1 MRRALLSP
9 PACRDLR
16 ALRAAVAGRAVLV
29 TGASSGVGEATALR
43 LGAAGATVLLLARRE
58 ARLREVAAQIEGT
71 GGRAVVIPA
80 DLSDPASVDGAARVV
95 LATAP
100 VLTGVVSNAGRSVR
114 RRALDGAPRADL
126 ERLLAVNVTGPARL
140 LLALRPAL
148 GQSVGQSLGAG
159 SVVVNVSSVSARHV
173 GAPRWGAYQGSK
185 AAFDLWMQAAVAEW
199 PGVRGA
205 SVYLPLVRT
214 PMIAPTRTYRRL
226 PALSAAEAA
235 EVVTLPFVRRVVRVA
250 PWWLPGAEVAGIV
263 CPGVLAR
270 GLAWAERVEA
280 RLERRA

>member
-1 MRRALLSP
+1 M
-9 PACRDLR
+9 
-16 ALRAAVAGRAVLV
+16 AGRAVLV
-29 TGASSGVGEATALR
+29 TGASSGVGAATALR
-43 LGAAGATVLLLARRE
+43 LGEAGATVLLLARRE
-58 ARLREVAAQIEGT
+58 ERLREVAARIGAA
-71 GGRAVVIPA
+71 GGRAVMIPA
-80 DLSDPASVDGAARVV
+80 DLSDPASVDAAAREV
-95 LATAP
+95 LKAAP
-100 VLTGVVSNAGRSVR
+100 VLAGVVSNAGRSVR

-126 ERLLAVNVTGPARL
+126 ERLLAVNATGPARL

-148 GQSVGQSLGAG
+148 GQSVGAD

-214 PMIAPTRTYRRL
+214 PMIAPTRAYRFL

-235 EVVTLPFVRRVVRVA
+235 EAVTLPFVRRVVRVA
-250 PWWLPGAEVAGIV
+250 PWWLPGVEVAGIV
-263 CPGVLAR
+263 CPGLLAR

>member
-9 PACRDLR
+9 PACRDLS
-16 ALRAAVAGRAVLV
+16 ALRGAVGGRAVLV

-58 ARLREVAAQIEGT
+58 ERLREVAARVEAT

-80 DLSDPASVDGAARVV
+80 DLSDPASVDAAAEVV
-95 LATAP
+95 RSVAP
-100 VLTGVVSNAGRSVR
+100 VLAGVVSNAGRSVR

-148 GQSVGQSLGAG
+148 EAR
-159 SVVVNVSSVSARHV
+159 SVVVNVSSVAARHV

-185 AAFDLWMQAAVAEW
+185 AAFDLWFQAAVAEW

-214 PMIAPTRTYRRL
+214 PMIAPTRAYRFL

-250 PWWLPGAEVAGIV
+250 PWWLPGMEVAGIV
-263 CPGVLAR
+263 CPGLLTR

-280 RLERRA
+280 RLERRR

>member
-9 PACRDLR
+9 PACRDLNDLSR
-16 ALRAAVAGRAVLV
+16 AVGGRAVLV

-58 ARLREVAAQIEGT
+58 RRLRGVAARVEAA

-80 DLSDPASVDGAARVV
+80 DLRDPASVDAAACEV
-95 LATAP
+95 LKAAP
-100 VLTGVVSNAGRSVR
+100 VLAGVVSNAGRSVR
-114 RRALDGAPRADL
+114 RRALDGAPRGDL

-140 LLALRPAL
+140 LLALRPAM
-148 GQSVGQSLGAG
+148 VAG

-185 AAFDLWMQAAVAEW
+185 AAFDPWLQAAVAEW

-214 PMIAPTRTYRRL
+214 PMIAPTRAYRFL

-250 PWWLPGAEVAGIV
+250 PWWLPGVEVASIVSPGI
-263 CPGVLAR
+263 LAR

-280 RLERRA
+280 QLERRR

>member
-9 PACRDLR
+9 PACRDLS
-16 ALRAAVAGRAVLV
+16 ALRGAVGGRAVLV

-58 ARLREVAAQIEGT
+58 ERLREVAARIGAA

-80 DLSDPASVDGAARVV
+80 DLSDPASVDLAAEVV
-95 LATAP
+95 RSVAP
-100 VLTGVVSNAGRSVR
+100 VLAGVVSNAGRSVR

-126 ERLLAVNVTGPARL
+126 ERLLAVNATGPARL

-148 GQSVGQSLGAG
+148 GPE

-185 AAFDLWMQAAVAEW
+185 AAFDLWVQAAVAEW
-199 PGVRGA
+199 PGVRGT

-214 PMIAPTRTYRRL
+214 PMIAPTRAYRFL
-226 PALSAAEAA
+226 PALSAPEAA
-235 EVVTLPFVRRVVRVA
+235 EVVTLPFVRRVTRVA
-250 PWWLPGAEVAGIV
+250 PWWLPGVEVAGIV

-270 GLAWAERVEA
+270 GLAWAERIEA
-280 RLERRA
+280 RLERRR

>member
-1 MRRALLSP
+1 MLSP

-29 TGASSGVGEATALR
+29 TGASSGVGAATALR
-43 LGAAGATVLLLARRE
+43 LGEAGATVLLLARRE
-58 ARLREVAAQIEGT
+58 ERLREVAARIGAA
-71 GGRAVVIPA
+71 GGRAVMIPA
-80 DLSDPASVDGAARVV
+80 DLSDPASVDAAAREV
-95 LATAP
+95 LKAAP
-100 VLTGVVSNAGRSVR
+100 VLAGVVSNAGRSVR

-126 ERLLAVNVTGPARL
+126 ERLLAVNATGPARL

-148 GQSVGQSLGAG
+148 GQSVGAD

-214 PMIAPTRTYRRL
+214 PMIAPTRAYRFL

-235 EVVTLPFVRRVVRVA
+235 EAVTLPFVRRVVRVA
-250 PWWLPGAEVAGIV
+250 PWWLPGVEVAGIV
-263 CPGVLAR
+263 CPGLLAR

>member
-9 PACRDLR
+9 PACRDLS
-16 ALRAAVAGRAVLV
+16 ALRGAVGGRAVLV

-43 LGAAGATVLLLARRE
+43 LGTAGATVLLLARRE
-58 ARLREVAAQIEGT
+58 ERLRVVAARVEAA

-80 DLSDPASVDGAARVV
+80 DLSDPASVDLAAEVV
-95 LATAP
+95 RSVAP
-100 VLTGVVSNAGRSVR
+100 VLAGVVSNAGRSVR

-148 GQSVGQSLGAG
+148 GAEC
-159 SVVVNVSSVSARHV
+159 VVVNVSSVSARHV

-185 AAFDLWMQAAVAEW
+185 AAFDLWLQAAVAEW

-214 PMIAPTRTYRRL
+214 PMIAPTRAYRFL

-250 PWWLPGAEVAGIV
+250 PWWLPGVEVAGIV
-263 CPGVLAR
+263 CPGLLTR

-280 RLERRA
+280 HLERRR

>member
-9 PACRDLR
+9 PACRDLS
-16 ALRAAVAGRAVLV
+16 ALRGAVGGRAVLV

-43 LGAAGATVLLLARRE
+43 MGAAGATVLLLARRE
-58 ARLREVAAQIEGT
+58 ERLREVAARVGAA

-80 DLSDPASVDGAARVV
+80 DLSNPASVDLAAEVV
-95 LATAP
+95 RSVAP
-100 VLTGVVSNAGRSVR
+100 VLVGVVSNAGRSVR

-148 GQSVGQSLGAG
+148 GAEC
-159 SVVVNVSSVSARHV
+159 VVVNVSSVSARHV

-185 AAFDLWMQAAVAEW
+185 AAFDLWLQAMVAEW

-214 PMIAPTRTYRRL
+214 PMIAPTRAYRFL
-226 PALSAAEAA
+226 PALSAPEAA
-235 EVVTLPFVRRVVRVA
+235 EVVMLPFVRRVTRVA
-250 PWWLPGAEVAGIV
+250 PWWLPGVEVAGIV
-263 CPGVLAR
+263 CPGLLTR

-280 RLERRA
+280 RLERRR

>member
-1 MRRALLSP
+1 MWDDAPVRRALLSP
-9 PACRDLR
+9 PACRDLS
-16 ALRAAVAGRAVLV
+16 ALRGAVGGRAVLV

-43 LGAAGATVLLLARRE
+43 LGEAGATVLLLARRE
-58 ARLREVAAQIEGT
+58 KQLREVAARIGAA
-71 GGRAVVIPA
+71 GGRAVVVPA
-80 DLSDPASVDGAARVV
+80 DLSDPASVDAAAREVLKAALV
-95 LATAP
+95 LA
-100 VLTGVVSNAGRSVR
+100 GVVSNAGRSVR

-148 GQSVGQSLGAG
+148 EAG

-185 AAFDLWMQAAVAEW
+185 AAFNLWVQAAVAEW

-214 PMIAPTRTYRRL
+214 PMIAPTRAYRFL

-250 PWWLPGAEVAGIV
+250 PWWLPGVEIAGIV

-280 RLERRA
+280 RLERRQ

>member
-1 MRRALLSP
+1 M
-9 PACRDLR
+9 
-16 ALRAAVAGRAVLV
+16 AGRAVLV

-58 ARLREVAAQIEGT
+58 ARLREVAAQVEGA

-126 ERLLAVNVTGPARL
+126 ERLLTVNVTGPARL
-140 LLALRPAL
+140 LLGLRPAL
-148 GQSVGQSLGAG
+148 GQSVGQSVGQSLGAG

-173 GAPRWGAYQGSK
+173 GAPRWGAYQSSK
-185 AAFDLWMQAAVAEW
+185 AAFDLWMQAAMTEW

-214 PMIAPTRTYRRL
+214 PMIAPTRAYRFL

-263 CPGVLAR
+263 CPGILAR
-270 GLAWAERVEA
+270 GLAWAERIEA